1 MYQVERQIH
10 GGAESTREVGVL
22 ATKTEQVDQ
31 NIGQIKESLSNVIR
45 RVDQVEKENKESQ
58 DNLQK
63 IFEKKTI
70 TEFDNIKKRLESQE
84 KVKLTYE
91 AKNQGDVAKNIEKL
105 NKGLEAT
112 NDSLNNVLRGFDK
125 SEKENQ
131 IKLENLENTFQ
142 NNRREINTELEKNMK
157 ILESTEKASADS
169 VTKKLIEHEKV
180 ITSLTEEMRNKIGKK
195 RK

>member
-131 IKLENLENTFQ
+131 IKLENLESTLQ